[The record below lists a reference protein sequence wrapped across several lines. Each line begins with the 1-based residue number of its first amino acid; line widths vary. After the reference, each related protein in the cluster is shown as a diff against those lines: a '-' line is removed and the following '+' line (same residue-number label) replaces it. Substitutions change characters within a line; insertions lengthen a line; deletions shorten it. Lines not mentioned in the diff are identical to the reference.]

1 MEKSLNRGYI
11 VRLEHSSGFRQQKFM
26 LICKKV
32 YGNGALKY
40 ATVCKWVRHFNDGW
54 ESIENDPRMGRPVSV
69 LTEKNVATV
78 KTLIEEDARHTM
90 QKIEELSGIHSSSV
104 LKILRER
111 LGLRKICARWV
122 PYLLTDEQKQS
133 WVRLA
138 SQVIEKYDKCD
149 PRHLEEIVT
158 GDETWIYHFQPDSK
172 AKNKVWVS
180 SEGKRPVNAG
190 RCKTSNRML
199 YAIFFDSK
207 GPVLH
212 IPVPKGSS
220 VNGKFYRESVL
231 TQLVDFYQK
240 RRPRTSV
247 RSIKLLHG
255 NAPAHKSATV
265 QEYLKESGLDVL
277 DHPPYSLDLSPG
289 DFWLFPRLKEMLA
302 GHNFESRCGIGSAQY
317 SLIRKV
323 QSFTFQSQKVVLS
336 MESFTEK
343 VFLLNL
349 LISIRNADHA
359 PVSAASNYFMV
370 THRPINPLQ
379 YRNI

>member
-1 MEKSLNRGYI
+1 MGKISEQRVYCKIRAQL
-11 VRLEHSSGFRQQKFM
+11 GFTPTEIHADLQ
-26 LICKKV
+26 KV
-32 YGNGALKY
+32 YGNDALKY
-40 ATVCKWVRHFNDGW
+40 ATVCKWVRHFIDGR
-54 ESIENDPRMGRPVSV
+54 ESIENDTRVGRPVSV

-78 KTLIEEDARHTM
+78 KTLIEEDARYTV
-90 QKIEELSGIHSSSV
+90 QEVEEVSGIHSSSV
-104 LKILRER
+104 LKILREQ
-111 LGLRKICARWV
+111 LGLRKICTRWV

-133 WVRLA
+133 RVRLA
-138 SQVIEKYDKCD
+138 SQVIEKYNECD
-149 PRHLEEIVT
+149 PRRLEEIVT

-180 SEGKRPVNAG
+180 SEGDRPVIVG

-220 VNGKFYRESVL
+220 VTGKFYRESVL

-247 RSIKLLHG
+247 RSIKLLHD
-255 NAPAHKSATV
+255 NALAHKSATV

-277 DHPPYSLDLSPG
+277 DYLPCSPDLSPC

-302 GHNFESRCGIGSAQY
+302 GHRFESRCGIGSAVYQCLQHIPKDDY
-317 SLIRKV
+317 RAAFRKWV
-323 QSFTFQSQKVVLS
+323 DRIL
-336 MESFTEK
+336 
-343 VFLLNL
+343 
-349 LISIRNADHA
+349 
-359 PVSAASNYFMV
+359 
-370 THRPINPLQ
+370 
-379 YRNI
+379 